1 MPSLVEGCRDT
12 HRKLKLNIFVSRRYM
27 NKRALKMKMS
37 AVRKCAVAQLYTLFR
52 SSKFCYLLVNCE
64 YILTWYQFSLWKSSH
79 FINIR
84 IGMTTLSVSSSA
96 MVVHGSYPKREFWR
110 IFSISLI
117 SPGGNYIKIGGGEA
131 RSASV
136 CVVISLNGYAK
147 RRQNPLNRF
156 SFFSSKQRVF
166 NASHVN
172 LFFLY
177 LDCVCTHYM
186 RPNPIHSRVLWQA
199 KTPYP
204 KWMSTLGLFC
214 HI

>member
-1 MPSLVEGCRDT
+1 
-12 HRKLKLNIFVSRRYM
+12 
-27 NKRALKMKMS
+27 MS

-64 YILTWYQFSLWKSSH
+64 YILTWYSFSLWKSSH
-79 FINIR
+79 FITIR
-84 IGMTTLSVSSSA
+84 IGLSALLESNA
-96 MVVHGSYPKREFWR
+96 ALVVHGSYPKLGFLR

-117 SPGGNYIKIGGGEA
+117 SPESNYIKMGGGREA

-136 CVVISLNGYAK
+136 CLLLSLNGYAK
-147 RRQNPLNRF
+147 RRKNPLNRF

-186 RPNPIHSRVLWQA
+186 CQNPIHSRVLWQA